1 MRPAKVQMVSIY
13 IPENGNVGF
22 LTCIR
27 DNTLFI
33 QETFS
38 NSKFSGR
45 IKEGDTIL
53 ALNRCVVGDQITC
66 QEAVK
71 QLQEA
76 EYRVDIVLATEP
88 DPDKFTA
95 PLPNNPSS
103 NLAVDENECLEEQV
117 DVQTPLRSDSWL
129 PFVQHSP
136 SLSTPQMPDLTPN
149 HSTSNSN
156 TVNSPPQLSNEGH
169 LSSSGIVPLSHRG
182 CENLQDELNI
192 ATIPISSPSK
202 IEKNPLSTPEADEL
216 EQEMGSP
223 PKRLRIIS
231 SGSSSNGDASTQP
244 PAPSNNSYSLT
255 PPRRKEDRHFWS
267 EYLGNTK

>member
-88 DPDKFTA
+88 DNFTA
-95 PLPNNPSS
+95 PLPNNA
-103 NLAVDENECLEEQV
+103 L
-117 DVQTPLRSDSWL
+117 
-129 PFVQHSP
+129 
-136 SLSTPQMPDLTPN
+136 
-149 HSTSNSN
+149 
-156 TVNSPPQLSNEGH
+156 
-169 LSSSGIVPLSHRG
+169 
-182 CENLQDELNI
+182 
-192 ATIPISSPSK
+192 
-202 IEKNPLSTPEADEL
+202 
-216 EQEMGSP
+216 
-223 PKRLRIIS
+223 
-231 SGSSSNGDASTQP
+231 
-244 PAPSNNSYSLT
+244 PAPC
-255 PPRRKEDRHFWS
+255 
-267 EYLGNTK
+267 